1 VKKKINKKKVKILYS
16 WANKQNAEKIIL
28 KIVALKIEKP
38 QKLVEHFVPGKV
50 SVI

>member
-1 VKKKINKKKVKILYS
+1 MQKKYIEN
-16 WANKQNAEKIIL
+16 
-28 KIVALKIEKP
+28 VALKIEKP